1 MRANIH
7 QAAGE
12 SICLAQETERHDYNR
27 HHQVPNKIKGGQ
39 KVLLKNQRKM
49 NKKDAK
55 FSYLNSLTHSQY
67 IRYQIRTFY
76 FLIN

>member
-12 SICLAQETERHDYNR
+12 SICLAPEKERHDYNR
-27 HHQVPNKIKGGQ
+27 HHQVLNKITVGQ

-67 IRYQIRTFY
+67 IRYQITF
-76 FLIN
+76 IS